1 MLRVEETRPSK
12 SAADTGQGVGARLLR
27 KEDDR
32 FMRGRGQF
40 VADIR
45 VVGLMD
51 VAFVRSPLA
60 HARIRAIDVPHRYR
74 DVVFT
79 SADLIGVKPI
89 RAVSGLPGFKIS
101 EQPVLATGKV
111 RHVGELVAMCVAPTR
126 AEAEDIAASVT
137 LDLEELAA
145 VYDMRKARQAD
156 AVLVHEH
163 WGDNVFLETAFEV
176 DITPAFDAPIKV
188 TREISTARQCMSPL
202 EGRGVVATF
211 DHRLDQLTLHTAA
224 QMPHIVRNG
233 LSDCLGMEQGRIRIV
248 SPDVGGGFGHK
259 GILLPEEVCLGWLA
273 VRHGLSV
280 RWIEDRREHLI
291 ASANCREHHYEIT
304 VYADRDGRLRGID
317 CEAIVDSGAYSSYPF
332 SACLEAA
339 QVASILPGPYRMPA
353 YRCRTFS
360 VATNKCPILP
370 YRGVARTGVC
380 FALEIMLDAVATA
393 AGLEPGEVRLRN
405 LVGPEQMP
413 FDNITKKHFD
423 SGNYPEAMR
432 RALSAIDIDAVR
444 SRQRAGEADGRRIGV
459 GVSIYCEQAAHGTSI
474 YAGWGIP
481 MVPGHEQATA
491 RLTPDGGLEIRVGLH
506 SHGQGLE
513 TTLAQVAYEILGIDT
528 AQIRVVHGDT
538 SITPY
543 STGTWGSRAMV
554 MAGGAVATACGELG
568 RRAMQIGA
576 KLLQLDPADVFLRDG
591 RVHGPHGSITLLEI
605 AHTWYRRPQD
615 LPPDVDPGG
624 LEATVGYKP
633 QRDTGTF
640 SYAAHAVTV
649 AVDPDLGHVEIL
661 DYVIVEDGGVLVNP
675 MIVDGQIYGGLAQGI
690 GTALYEEMPFD
701 SSGQPLATTLADY
714 LLPGP
719 TEVPEPRLD
728 HMETPS
734 PYTMFGVKGIGE
746 GGAIAPPAAI
756 ANAVNDALRP
766 LGVELLH
773 SPISPRR
780 VVGAVLAAR
789 MAARPAA

>member
-1 MLRVEETRPSK
+1 MSDAERTPPSA
-12 SAADTGQGVGARLLR
+12 STANPQGVGARLLR

-32 FMRGRGQF
+32 FLRGRGQY
-40 VADIR
+40 VADVR
-45 VVGLMD
+45 LPGLRD

-60 HARIRAIDVPHRYR
+60 HARVRGIHVPERYR
-74 DVVFT
+74 EVVFT
-79 SADLIGVKPI
+79 AADLAGVKPI

-101 EQPVLATGKV
+101 EQPVLANDKV

-126 AEAEDIAASVT
+126 AEAEDIAAAIT
-137 LDLEELAA
+137 LDLEPLPA
-145 VYDMRKARQAD
+145 VHDMRTAREAD

-163 WGDNVFLETAFEV
+163 WGDNVFLETLFEV
-176 DITPAFDAPIKV
+176 DITPALDAPIKV
-188 TREISTARQCMSPL
+188 TREISTARQCMAPI
-202 EGRGVVATF
+202 EGRGVVAVF
-211 DHRLDQLTLHTAA
+211 DHRLDQLTLYTGA

-233 LSDCLGMEQGRIRIV
+233 LSDCLGVEQGRIRIV
-248 SPDVGGGFGHK
+248 APDIGGGFGHK
-259 GILLPEEVCLGWLA
+259 GILLPEEVCLAWLA
-273 VRHGLSV
+273 MQKGLTV
-280 RWIEDRREHLI
+280 RWIEDRREHLS
-291 ASANCREHHYEIT
+291 ASANCREHHYNIT
-304 VYADRDGRLRGID
+304 VYAERDGRLRGID
-317 CEAIVDSGAYSSYPF
+317 CEATVDSGAYSSYPF

-339 QVASILPGPYRMPA
+339 QVASILPGPYQMPA

-380 FALEIMLDAVATA
+380 FALEIMLDAVAAA

-405 LVGPEQMP
+405 LVRPEDMP
-413 FDNITKKHFD
+413 FDNITNKHFD
-423 SGNYPEAMR
+423 SGDYPQAMR
-432 RALSAIDIDAVR
+432 RALAAIDVAVVR
-444 SRQRAGEADGRRIGV
+444 ARQQRGEPDGRLIGIGLAV
-459 GVSIYCEQAAHGTSI
+459 YCEQAAHGTSV

-481 MVPGHEQATA
+481 MVPGHEQATV
-491 RLTPDGGLEIRVGLH
+491 RLTPDGGLEIRAGVH

-513 TTLAQVAYEILGIDT
+513 TTLAQIAHEILGIDT
-528 AQIRVVHGDT
+528 ARVRVVLGDT
-538 SITPY
+538 AITPY
-543 STGTWGSRAMV
+543 STGTWGSRSMV
-554 MAGGAVATACGELG
+554 MAGGAVGTACGQIAE
-568 RRAMQIGA
+568 RAKLIGA
-576 KLLQLDPADVFLRDG
+576 KLLQLDAASVELCDG
-591 RVHGPHGSITLLEI
+591 RVCGPNGSVGLAEI

-615 LPPDVDPGG
+615 LPGDVDPAG
-624 LEATVGYKP
+624 LETTSGYKP
-633 QRDTGTF
+633 VRDSGTF
-640 SYAAHAVTV
+640 SYAVHAVTV
-649 AVDPDLGHVEIL
+649 AVDPDLGEVELL

-701 SSGQPLATTLADY
+701 AEGQPLATTLADY

-766 LGVELLH
+766 LGVQLLH

-780 VVGAVLAAR
+780 IVKAVLAAR
-789 MAARPAA
+789 EAERPAA